1 MSQLKRNSNDKHLFF
16 WDTDIPSR
24 IHSSTGPGID
34 ITTKVWIDGRN
45 WSSTKQYITQKLV
58 FGEACATVKSKD
70 EIAKKKRR
78 RILHKNTNPNYYVQ
92 IYRIWK
98 SGKFGNMS
106 I

>member
-70 EIAKKKRR
+70 EIAKKK
-78 RILHKNTNPNYYVQ
+78 KNEGYY
-92 IYRIWK
+92 IKIPIPIIPFK
-98 SGKFGNMS
+98 SIESGNQVS
-106 I
+106 LAI